1 MSTMIMFVNLQ
12 TTTKLF
18 YEAFAISGACSDI
31 LSKMKQVIFETNN
44 LTPIHKKIFIQT
56 MLKAKNN
63 KWFLFQM
70 LLVVTLETKGNET
83 GKYFNCV
90 HDYTTQLS

>member
-1 MSTMIMFVNLQ
+1 
-12 TTTKLF
+12 
-18 YEAFAISGACSDI
+18 
-31 LSKMKQVIFETNN
+31 
-44 LTPIHKKIFIQT
+44 

-70 LLVVTLETKGNET
+70 LLVVILETKGNET

-90 HDYTTQLS
+90 HDDYTTQLSWGCVYELAGSLWLPGMFSHLPLENI